1 MDGTFSLG
9 LRPSPFAPVGRINV
23 HVARLQQC
31 SLPVRPEKESEA
43 HETTLLERKLEK
55 GGRRAPSG
63 VGILL
68 GMSQYNQKSFAGA
81 WGAAE
86 WPAKGGHPFRTPC
99 SVPMPG
105 GFIQSRLHLIAE

>member
-9 LRPSPFAPVGRINV
+9 LRPDALAPAGRINV
-23 HVARLQQC
+23 HVARLQEC

-68 GMSQYNQKSFAGA
+68 GMIPIQIPGLPSFSLGMAGGPLLVGVLVA
-81 WGAAE
+81 HFGPFLGNAA
-86 WPAKGGHPFRTPC
+86 
-99 SVPMPG
+99 
-105 GFIQSRLHLIAE
+105 